1 MNYYKSELKNF
12 GLKIRNNNGRH
23 MTSKYPHEYK
33 LEIGTIVQEN
43 DYFYINSEKHIIP
56 DIGSDSVVDSDA
68 IPIYR
73 AVNCLTCKHSTL
85 HNNRSYCSK
94 ASAMICIG
102 DDYREFELKA
112 TKIPTPKKLQ
122 LYVWEGVLADYTDG
136 VMFALA
142 HDVEEAKLAIVKSY
156 DIRQYNNIMNGES
169 ITCEDVINDLKRS
182 YTVHDTVSGF
192 HLHGGG

>member
-1 MNYYKSELKNF
+1 MNNKHPL
-12 GLKIRNNNGRH
+12 
-23 MTSKYPHEYK
+23 EYK

-43 DYFYINSEKHIIP
+43 DYFYVNGEKHIIP
-56 DIGSDSVVDSDA
+56 NIGNESVVDSDA

-94 ASAMICIG
+94 ASAMVCIG
-102 DDYREFELKA
+102 DDYSEFELKA

-156 DIRQYNNIMNGES
+156 DIRQYNKIMNGEP
-169 ITCEDVINDLKRS
+169 IKCEDVIYDLHKP
-182 YTVHDTVSGF
+182 YKIHDTPIGF